1 MFDGVMGLQKIVV
14 VVLLLT
20 SLLIGGCQN
29 KEEHLKVAVVPGLQA
44 DIMKEVKKSAA
55 RDGLDIEI
63 IMCSDYM
70 EPNDLL
76 NKNEV
81 DANSYQP
88 EQFLDWQLMD
98 RGYDFAILAKTVLLP
113 LRMYSHKI
121 GALAELPKGASV
133 VIPADAINASR
144 AIKLLAQSGLIVL
157 RDSQASEVS
166 LTEIVQNPLE
176 LKIEKVDALSMGDFC
191 EQADLLV
198 MGTSIAE
205 ENGFVS
211 PHDIMYEEGT
221 DSPYVDVI
229 AVRSADVNKKAMQ
242 KLVKAYQSVQV
253 KEFIEKEFGGKVV
266 ATW

>member
-1 MFDGVMGLQKIVV
+1 MGLQKIVV

-20 SLLIGGCQN
+20 CLFIGGCQN

-44 DIMKEVKKSAA
+44 DVMKEVKKSAA

-121 GALAELPKGASV
+121 GSLKELPKGASV

-157 RDSQASEVS
+157 RDSQAGEVS
-166 LTEIVQNPLE
+166 IAEIVQNPLE
-176 LKIEKVDALSMGDFC
+176 LKIAKVDALSMRDFSK
-191 EQADLLV
+191 QADLLV
-198 MGTSIAE
+198 MGTSSADE
-205 ENGFVS
+205 CGFVS
-211 PHDIMYEEGT
+211 SKDTLYEEGM
-221 DSPYVDVI
+221 DSPYVNVI
-229 AVRSADVNKKAMQ
+229 AVRSADVNKASMQ
-242 KLVKAYQSVQV
+242 KFVKAYQSVQV